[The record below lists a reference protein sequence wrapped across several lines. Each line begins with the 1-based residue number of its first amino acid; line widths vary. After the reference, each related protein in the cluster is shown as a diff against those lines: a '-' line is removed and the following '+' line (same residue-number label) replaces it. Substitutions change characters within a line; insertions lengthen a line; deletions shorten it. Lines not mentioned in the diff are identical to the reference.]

1 MPPTIARMKHENDS
15 IRRTR
20 AFRVCG
26 GFTLAESMVAVFIL
40 SLVTLACFSTI
51 TFSRGVATKAKEQ
64 AIAVDFLMHYTE
76 LVRGLPYNEVATGN
90 PINPLFD
97 GDSGS
102 PDIRIPASGT
112 WLSLNTNDYET
123 FHPDLIWLHNRQP
136 KLRVTLGSERV
147 NGLAHAKH
155 LKISIAWDAP
165 LGLGARLHQDAELIR
180 VQDL

>member
-1 MPPTIARMKHENDS
+1 MKHENDS

-51 TFSRGVATKAKEQ
+51 TFQPGRRHQSQGTSDCRRFPDALHG
-64 AIAVDFLMHYTE
+64 ISP
-76 LVRGLPYNEVATGN
+76 RLPYNEVATGN

-136 KLRVTLGSERV
+136 KLRVMLGSERV

-165 LGLGARLHQDAELIR
+165 LGLGARLHQDADLIR